1 MFQEKIKSKWYW
13 KSGAN
18 INTFLVACIR
28 KKQPPPSSSN
38 PNRLHLLL
46 HLFYLSISQSLII
59 SSQFSSRP
67 FSIYTTPLL
76 FFLIFLSIILFVCF
90 FFNKIEFFPTKFGK
104 PICVFSLSSVWVIIC
119 MFDCLALCNVFRF
132 MRCVCVEN
140 EFYDVLGDLNI
151 SHQQHFRQV
160 YNWCSA
166 GRKLGCVRNGNE
178 NRMCSP
184 LTKNISS

>member
-28 KKQPPPSSSN
+28 KKQPPPSSSS

-67 FSIYTTPLL
+67 FSIHTTFSFL
-76 FFLIFLSIILFVCF
+76 FNFLSIILFVCF
-90 FFNKIEFFPTKFGK
+90 FLNKFEFCSKKFGK
-104 PICVFSLSSVWVIIC
+104 PIWVFSLSSVWFIIRV
-119 MFDCLALCNVFRF
+119 FECLFLCDVSRF
-132 MRCVCVEN
+132 MRCIWVEN
-140 EFYDVLGDLNI
+140 EFYGVLGDLEN

-160 YNWCSA
+160 YNW
-166 GRKLGCVRNGNE
+166 
-178 NRMCSP
+178 
-184 LTKNISS
+184 